1 MKFDQIRGEAL
12 SLLQKEQMLQQ
23 ADRHV
28 GVRIKI
34 ARKMKHI
41 SQTKLAEHLGVSFQ
55 QVQKYENGKNRISA
69 SKLAAAADL
78 LGVTPAF
85 FFAEGQAPATLDGNV
100 NDENAKLI
108 ELMSNEDALALN
120 LYFAKIENPEVR
132 LSILKFVESL
142 AAAQSD

>member
-1 MKFDQIRGEAL
+1 MYMKFDQIRGEAL

-85 FFAEGQAPATLDGNV
+85 FFAEQAPPGLWPGCCTRGV
-100 NDENAKLI
+100 W
-108 ELMSNEDALALN
+108 
-120 LYFAKIENPEVR
+120 
-132 LSILKFVESL
+132 
-142 AAAQSD
+142 

>member
-1 MKFDQIRGEAL
+1 M
-12 SLLQKEQMLQQ
+12 LQKEKILQQ
-23 ADRHV
+23 ADMHV

-34 ARKMKHI
+34 ARKLKHI

-85 FFAEGQAPATLDGNV
+85 FFADGQAPAGLDGNID
-100 NDENAKLI
+100 DESAKLI

-120 LYFAKIENPEVR
+120 LYYAKIENPEVR
-132 LSILKFVESL
+132 RSVLNLVQDL
-142 AAAQSD
+142 AAAESQQNLHI